1 MSNGAGRTPTRF
13 AVDYCS
19 KMAEVELA
27 TGLILATPLRE
38 SAAAHAGVV
47 ARTDHDLADGEQ
59 TVTFP
64 WGETATFEIGPVE
77 SPQAPVVYLDQ
88 NHWVELARQQWS
100 PEKVPAPHCDGYARL
115 LTLARERAVVLPLS
129 AAHCFETAR
138 KDGRQRR
145 QLGTTMLQLSRGWQ
159 MRAPLKVRR
168 EELLCNVSR
177 LHPGSEAIDQRAVFT
192 LDPDA
197 LFTSSD
203 YETKESFEA
212 DLLARLT
219 WAPALAEA
227 VVEDE
232 REDDEAAR
240 AKAEYW
246 ATVHSGIAARMAEVN
261 ASAEEK
267 WATARMALLAD
278 ITDVLAAV
286 ASTVG
291 LERGDWEAWLVDSE
305 DNLASMPSIA
315 RIQQVTH
322 RRLCNP
328 RHRWRVNDLSDMY
341 FLACAAGYA
350 DFLLA
355 EKATSSDLRRAESR
369 VPTGARICRSPGE
382 LVELLEDQTGS
393 GHHELAASA

>member
-1 MSNGAGRTPTRF
+1 MSNGADRTPTRF
-13 AVDYCS
+13 AVDYGS
-19 KMAEVELA
+19 KTAEVELA
-27 TGLILATPLRE
+27 SGLILATPL
-38 SAAAHAGVV
+38 SQSAAHAGDVT
-47 ARTDHDLADGEQ
+47 RTDYDLADGEQ

-64 WGETATFEIGPVE
+64 WGDTATFEIGPVE
-77 SPQAPVVYLDQ
+77 CPQAPVAYLDQ

-100 PEKVPAPHCDGYARL
+100 PEKVPAPHRDGYARL

-168 EELLCNVSR
+168 EELLCNISR
-177 LHPGSEAIDQRAVFT
+177 LHPGSEAIDQRPVFT

-212 DLLARLT
+212 DLHARLT
-219 WAPALAEA
+219 WPPALADA
-227 VVEDE
+227 VIEDE
-232 REDDEAAR
+232 REDDENARTKAQHWAA
-240 AKAEYW
+240 
-246 ATVHSGIAARMAEVN
+246 VHSGIAARMAEAN

-278 ITDVLAAV
+278 LTDELAAV

-291 LERGDWEAWLVDSE
+291 LEQGEWEAWLADSE
-305 DNLASMPSIA
+305 VNFAFMPSIA
-315 RIQQVTH
+315 RVQQSTH

-328 RHRWRVNDLSDMY
+328 QHRWRVNDLSDMY

-355 EKATSSDLRRAESR
+355 EKATSNDLRRAESR
-369 VPTGARICRSPGE
+369 VPPGARICRSPGE
-382 LVELLEDQTGS
+382 LVELLEDQIGS
-393 GHHELAASA
+393 GGRVLAASA